1 MGAPRGDDSPAAR
14 KAVNGPWMAGILG
27 AGFRGLSAAG
37 SAPADFDFDR
47 EMARVQHEPAG
58 PALQR

>member
-1 MGAPRGDDSPAAR
+1 MVAPGGDDSPAAR
-14 KAVNGPWMAGILG
+14 KAVNGRWMAVILD

-37 SAPADFDFDR
+37 SAPTDFDFDP
-47 EMARVQHEPAG
+47 EMARVQHEPAR